1 MDKNYLQE
9 ELNQILLSKKLNE
22 FYLAIIENRQ
32 ELLSDEEYEEI
43 VRNDKNIYGDNKE
56 QVKDLINKVQ
66 TNKHLKNIAPNLMRI
81 IFSLAQ
87 VRYLA
92 ILTMIDDNVYDIAN
106 TKFLD
111 LRRKK
116 IIHFD
121 NFTSLYNESNAR
133 VRCYTP
139 DEEPRLKQKTVLID
153 VDDVSIIQAYENAY
167 ISQEGSEDL
176 TSDFFNEVNGKS
188 YTLKNDKKR

>member
-121 NFTSLYNESNAR
+121 NFTSLYDESNAR

>member
-66 TNKHLKNIAPNLMRI
+66 TDKHLKNIAPNLMRI

-121 NFTSLYNESNAR
+121 NFTSLYDESNAR

>member
-22 FYLAIIENRQ
+22 LYLAIIENRQ

-66 TNKHLKNIAPNLMRI
+66 TDKHLKNIAPNLMRI